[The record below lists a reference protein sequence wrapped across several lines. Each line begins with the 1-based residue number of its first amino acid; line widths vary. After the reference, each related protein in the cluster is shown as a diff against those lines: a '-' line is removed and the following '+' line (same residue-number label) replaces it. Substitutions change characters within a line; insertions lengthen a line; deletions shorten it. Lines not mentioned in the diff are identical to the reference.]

1 MKEKKWNK
9 IAKSVFIWRW
19 QPKVQQLIEQ
29 LTDKLSNRT
38 TTVKTSTVTQPK
50 EFNLTVP
57 RPRAI
62 PIPLPIPVLEKRP
75 PVSFFMLWEILSFMY
90 ACVRSHSR
98 GVNSL
103 FKNNYR
109 KTTTFDSWTRIFVIF
124 CVIEGQISKKHS
136 KQFFSF
142 QWTLCKQIVSQT
154 KEREKF
160 GSCSCFVTFGARNI
174 QWVQI
179 DDSIDT
185 SVSGSPWICKMFAL
199 DNALQ
204 DVRKE
209 HSNENFLWT

>member
-38 TTVKTSTVTQPK
+38 ATVKTSTVTQPK

-90 ACVRSHSR
+90 ACVQNHSR

-109 KTTTFDSWTRIFVIF
+109 KTTTFDRSTRIF
-124 CVIEGQISKKHS
+124 IEGEISKKHP
-136 KQFFSF
+136 K
-142 QWTLCKQIVSQT
+142 
-154 KEREKF
+154 
-160 GSCSCFVTFGARNI
+160 
-174 QWVQI
+174 
-179 DDSIDT
+179 
-185 SVSGSPWICKMFAL
+185 
-199 DNALQ
+199 
-204 DVRKE
+204 
-209 HSNENFLWT
+209 